1 MKDNFKKYY
10 PPTTEVIELK
20 LEGVICAS
28 GVVPDFDEGWELD
41 F

>member
-1 MKDNFKKYY
+1 MKDDLMKYY

-28 GVVPDFDEGWELD
+28 GEVPDFEEGWELI

>member
-1 MKDNFKKYY
+1 M
-10 PPTTEVIELK
+10 TEVIELK

-28 GVVPDFDEGWELD
+28 GEVPDFEEGWELD